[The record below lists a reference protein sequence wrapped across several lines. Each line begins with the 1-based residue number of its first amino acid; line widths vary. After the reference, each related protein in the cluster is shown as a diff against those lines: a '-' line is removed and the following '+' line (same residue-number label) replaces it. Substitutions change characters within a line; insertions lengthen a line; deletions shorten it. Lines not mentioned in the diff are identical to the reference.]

1 MGPTAAGKSAL
12 ALKVAHAFDGEII
25 TADSRQIYLGM
36 DIGTD
41 KPTPQGRPEPMRKT
55 SARQGRNASSSPQ
68 HDTPRDAPLLVEGIP
83 HYLIDILTPDQ
94 RYSAAEF
101 RDDATRIIAEIHQR
115 GKLPVVVGGTGFYI
129 RVLTGDRALQ
139 DVPPDQGFRAW
150 AETQP
155 IQALTRE
162 LKERAP
168 DLYARIDN
176 PTNKRRVARALEI
189 AKGRGKRPPTASRAR
204 PPAWKTLK
212 LALLPSP
219 EVLREH
225 IEARVADQLRR
236 GLIEEVRSLVAQYGA
251 DAPGLQAVGYRQVF
265 PHLRGQA
272 TLDETRQ
279 AIIRAN
285 RQYAR
290 RQWTWLKKEP
300 RLAKASSPEE
310 AHRAV
315 TAWLLGANQKRG
327 WSF

>member
-41 KPTPQGRPEPMRKT
+41 KLGHGPGAIGQ
-55 SARQGRNASSSPQ
+55 
-68 HDTPRDAPLLVEGIP
+68 RDATARRTLWPRAQGLRPKDEPVLVAGIP

-139 DVPPDQGFRAW
+139 DVPPDPAFRAW

-155 IQALTRE
+155 IQALARE

-176 PTNKRRVARALEI
+176 VRNKRRVVRALEI

-219 EVLREH
+219 EVLRER

-236 GLIEEVRSLVAQYGA
+236 GLIQEVQRLVARYGE

-285 RQYAR
+285 LQYAR

-300 RLAKASSPEE
+300 YLTKASSLEE
-310 AHRAV
+310 AQRAV
-315 TAWLLGANQKRG
+315 AVWLGGVPKKTGGA
-327 WSF
+327 